1 MLLKNPARH
10 PSFGVF
16 SFLLLASLGH
26 VQAQVLPAEPFS
38 SRDQNPLVSIYGL
51 PLPANARL
59 PAAGDSYSRTTLNVT
74 NTLNLAESGS
84 SQLHV
89 DTETTQFTWLYAY
102 TFAPDWTLR
111 LQAGIISHR
120 AGFLDNWIDNYHQLL
135 GLKEGMRPL
144 IEQDQFRIYVSD
156 NGNTLIYLQTSQ
168 SGFGDFQI
176 QIGTQLSKAEDS
188 AASIWASLKL
198 PTGNSAKLTGSGA
211 IDFALWLSTQQQLSA
226 NTWLYADIGGLTMGS
241 SDVLTPIHRS
251 TAAFG
256 NLGLVYNF
264 NHWLQLKTQFD
275 CHSAM
280 YNTQLDFID
289 TALQLTFGGSITL
302 DTSNTM
308 DIAVSED
315 ILSLSSPDVT
325 FNLSWLT
332 RF

>member
-10 PSFGVF
+10 LSCGVF

-38 SRDQNPLVSIYGL
+38 SRDQHPLVSIYGL

-74 NTLNLAESGS
+74 NTLNLAESDS

-89 DTETTQFTWLYAY
+89 DTETTQLAWLYAY
-102 TFAPDWTLR
+102 TFAPDWMLR
-111 LQAGIISHR
+111 LQVSIIGHR
-120 AGFLDNWIDNYHQLL
+120 AGLLDNWIDDYHQLL

-144 IEQDQFRIYVSD
+144 VEPDQFQISVTD
-156 NGNTLIYLQTSQ
+156 NGNTLINLQTSQ

-176 QIGTQLSKAEDS
+176 QLGTQLSKAADS
-188 AASIWASLKL
+188 ATSIWASVKL
-198 PTGNSAKLTGSGA
+198 PTGSSEKLTGSGA
-211 IDFALWLSTQQQLSA
+211 ADFALWLSTQQQLST
-226 NTWLYADIGGLTMGS
+226 NTWFYADIGGLSMGNS
-241 SDVLTPIHRS
+241 EVLAPLHRS

-275 CHSAM
+275 SHSAM

-289 TALQLTFGGSITL
+289 SALQLTFGGSITL

-325 FNLSWLT
+325 FNFSWLT